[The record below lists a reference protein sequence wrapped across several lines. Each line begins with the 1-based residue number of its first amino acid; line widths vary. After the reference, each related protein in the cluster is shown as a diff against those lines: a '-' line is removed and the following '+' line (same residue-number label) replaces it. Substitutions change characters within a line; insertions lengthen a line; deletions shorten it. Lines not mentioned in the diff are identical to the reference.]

1 MSGNRPL
8 PLCAIPHARSAALG
22 GLLTARPSL
31 EAAYKV
37 RSIGRHLSLLKEEEK
52 VLRLIKDEER
62 LRAATSDPSLLR
74 TPMYQLSECVA
85 GRGKRTSRD
94 TQLRLAQRAH
104 DREQR
109 WVSMKVTLLG
119 RSTEMPT
126 GQSMSTGPTDCLD

>member
-1 MSGNRPL
+1 METVPYV

-52 VLRLIKDEER
+52 VLRKIKDEER

-74 TPMYQLSECVA
+74 TPGISSQSVWQVA
-85 GRGKRTSRD
+85 VN
-94 TQLRLAQRAH
+94 
-104 DREQR
+104 EPPE
-109 WVSMKVTLLG
+109 TLN
-119 RSTEMPT
+119 
-126 GQSMSTGPTDCLD
+126 